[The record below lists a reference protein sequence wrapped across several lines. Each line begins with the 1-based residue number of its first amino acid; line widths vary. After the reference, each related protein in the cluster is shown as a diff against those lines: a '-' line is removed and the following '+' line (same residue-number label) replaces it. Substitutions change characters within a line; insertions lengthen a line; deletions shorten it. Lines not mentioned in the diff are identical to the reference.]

1 LVENNQIRV
10 LLKME
15 KINYNKI
22 IKNKYAVLVLV
33 TEQEVYWNIYILWI
47 TISAMLVVHWFE
59 VE

>member
-1 LVENNQIRV
+1 
-10 LLKME
+10 ME

-47 TISAMLVVHWFE
+47 TISAMLVVRWFQIE
-59 VE
+59 RVLV